1 MSTDHV
7 NDSVREEFSK
17 LDLDGKTSFLVEAIF
32 STAGSAINEIGG
44 RLNGLVALVTDP
56 FSDSGDEAENKSASA
71 DGDEEATPEVDEAK
85 EASSSSGSGSS
96 KTRKGGA
103 AKK

>member
-1 MSTDHV
+1 MSTDPV

-56 FSDSGDEAENKSASA
+56 FSDSVDEAENAGA
-71 DGDEEATPEVDEAK
+71 DGDDEATPEASEAK
-85 EASSSSGSGSS
+85 DPSSGSGSGSS

>member
-1 MSTDHV
+1 M
-7 NDSVREEFSK
+7 NDPVREEFSK

-32 STAGSAINEIGG
+32 STAGSAINEIGT

-56 FSDSGDEAENKSASA
+56 FVDSGDEPESKSASA
-71 DGDEEATPEVDEAK
+71 DGTDEPSPEDDEAEK
-85 EASSSSGSGSS
+85 APASAESGSS